1 MLAQIQTS
9 ESLNKLKEVIDQL
22 STKLNSQD
30 MDRLAEEKKTIDVRV
45 DTQRYAF
52 VSRRKEH
59 FDGVENELSNLNK
72 FFE

>member
-1 MLAQIQTS
+1 VLAQIQTS

-22 STKLNSQD
+22 SIKLNSQD